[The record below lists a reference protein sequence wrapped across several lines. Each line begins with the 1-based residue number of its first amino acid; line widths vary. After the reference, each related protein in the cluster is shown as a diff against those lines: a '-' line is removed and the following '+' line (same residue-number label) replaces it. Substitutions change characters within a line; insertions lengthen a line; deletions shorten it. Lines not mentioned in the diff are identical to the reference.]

1 MAAVVIWVAGLSI
14 RCGGAKATAVLPAIN
29 DRMIARIAP
38 INSVLCCSELCS
50 GYGSLVAI
58 SEACAACTVRGRLY
72 VQLPWAVDVRSCL
85 LASGS
90 IKKLAY
96 TLPH

>member
-1 MAAVVIWVAGLSI
+1 M
-14 RCGGAKATAVLPAIN
+14 LPAIN
-29 DRMIARIAP
+29 DRMIARIAA

-58 SEACAACTVRGRLY
+58 SEFALRALFEGDCTF
-72 VQLPWAVDVRSCL
+72 SCL
-85 LASGS
+85 GLSTCVAAFLPPES

-96 TLPH
+96 TTPLVLARTGIIQVH